1 MTFELKERED
11 ERDNLAM
18 TLYRHESDSQ
28 RLLYVKN
35 TLSEDLAKKEQQ
47 IANMKKE
54 LREMSKIT
62 VINNGAQQ
70 IQRQFSS
77 RLPGFARRP
86 PKNSTTNPSMSSYY
100 TEKLNKIERHI
111 KLREEECA
119 NLGLEL
125 GKLEADSQ
133 IFTDL
138 AKDLVGRLNAKTQEI
153 KKLLK
158 TKTKEELQKTGLL
171 GERDQL
177 KSELE
182 RLKGDSE
189 TFSAL
194 VKALTDERKT
204 KLEHVEKYKKRH
216 REMATS
222 IGITSPYKT
231 SDAGADDDDDN
242 SVGSTWSLMSIDT
255 VSTCASNV
263 NSSLTMTKIDYDQK
277 MSQLESNITKFED
290 ERVFILTDL
299 EKLEADTHAFMELS
313 GALKQKL
320 KAKEDQ
326 VEKAKKDL
334 DELTDK
340 LQKQEMELQ
349 GLAKKGKKN
358 SK

>member
-54 LREMSKIT
+54 LRDMSKVT
-62 VINNGAQQ
+62 VIQNGAQQ

-77 RLPGFARRP
+77 RLSGFTRRP
-86 PKNSTTNPSMSSYY
+86 PKNSSTSPSMSSYY

-125 GKLEADSQ
+125 EKLEADSQ

-138 AKDLVGRLNAKTQEI
+138 AKDLMARLNAKNQEI

-158 TKTKEELQKTGLL
+158 SKTKEQLQSSGIL

-182 RLKGDSE
+182 RLKGDSD

-222 IGITSPYKT
+222 IGITSPYKA
-231 SDAGADDDDDN
+231 SDVGGDDDDDN

-334 DELTDK
+334 DDFTNK

-349 GLAKKGKKN
+349 GLANKGKKAT
-358 SK
+358 K

>member
-18 TLYRHESDSQ
+18 TLYRHESDYQ

-35 TLSEDLAKKEQQ
+35 TLTEDLTKKEHQ
-47 IANMKKE
+47 IAIMKQE
-54 LREMSKIT
+54 LRDMSKIT
-62 VINNGAQQ
+62 VINSGNQ

-77 RLPGFARRP
+77 RLSGFARRP
-86 PKNSTTNPSMSSYY
+86 PKNVNVNSTMSSYY

-111 KLREEECA
+111 KLREEECS

-125 GKLEADSQ
+125 EKLEADSK

-138 AKDLVGRLNAKTQEI
+138 AKDLAARLNAKNQEI
-153 KKLLK
+153 KGLIK
-158 TKTKEELQKTGLL
+158 TQTKDQLQKSGVL

-189 TFSAL
+189 TFSSL

-216 REMATS
+216 REMANS
-222 IGITSPYKT
+222 IGVTSPYT
-231 SDAGADDDDDN
+231 TTDTGGEDDDDN
-242 SVGSTWSLMSIDT
+242 SVGSSWSLMSVDT
-255 VSTCASNV
+255 VSTSLSNK
-263 NSSLTMTKIDYDQK
+263 NLSGTMTKIDYDQK
-277 MSQLESNITKFED
+277 MSQLEANIAKFED
-290 ERVFILTDL
+290 ERIFILTDL
-299 EKLEADTHAFMELS
+299 EKLEADTHAFLELS
-313 GALKQKL
+313 NSLKQKL

-326 VEKAKKDL
+326 VEKAKKTLDDL
-334 DELTDK
+334 SDK
-340 LQKQEMELQ
+340 LQKQEMELEN
-349 GLAKKGKKN
+349 LANKKGKK
-358 SK
+358 

>member
-1 MTFELKERED
+1 
-11 ERDNLAM
+11 
-18 TLYRHESDSQ
+18 
-28 RLLYVKN
+28 
-35 TLSEDLAKKEQQ
+35 
-47 IANMKKE
+47 
-54 LREMSKIT
+54 
-62 VINNGAQQ
+62 
-70 IQRQFSS
+70 
-77 RLPGFARRP
+77 
-86 PKNSTTNPSMSSYY
+86 MSSYS
-100 TEKLNKIERHI
+100 TGKLNKIERHI

-125 GKLEADSQ
+125 EKLEADSQ

-231 SDAGADDDDDN
+231 SDAGGDDDDDN

-358 SK
+358 PK

>member
-54 LREMSKIT
+54 LRDMSKVT
-62 VINNGAQQ
+62 VIQNGAQQ

-77 RLPGFARRP
+77 RLSGFTRRP
-86 PKNSTTNPSMSSYY
+86 PKNSGTNPSMSSYY

-125 GKLEADSQ
+125 EKLEADSQ

-138 AKDLVGRLNAKTQEI
+138 AKDLMARLNAKNQEI

-158 TKTKEELQKTGLL
+158 SKTKEQLQSSGIL

-182 RLKGDSE
+182 RLKGDSD

-231 SDAGADDDDDN
+231 SDAGGDDDDDN

-326 VEKAKKDL
+326 VERAKKDL
-334 DELTDK
+334 DDLTNK

-349 GLAKKGKKN
+349 GLANKGKKAV
-358 SK
+358 K